1 VTASDLDELQE
12 ALLAGSVVA
21 VPTDTVYGL
30 AVDPR
35 VPGAVGR
42 LFASKRRPDLLAL
55 PVLIAEPTELA
66 DLAEI
71 TPTATRLA
79 ALFWPGPLTMVLRRR
94 PWIAF
99 ELGGDPATIG
109 IRCPANS
116 IVRELLRRTGPLAVT
131 SANLHGE
138 TPLHSPAEVR
148 EHFGTGVSLVLD
160 GGRCDGVPSTVVS
173 LLGPDPECLREG
185 GLPFAE
191 IAAAASR
198 DVPRTGR

>member
-1 VTASDLDELQE
+1 MSVSDLDEFQE

-42 LFASKRRPDLLAL
+42 LFAAKRRPDLLAL

-71 TPTATRLA
+71 TPAATRLA

-94 PWIAF
+94 PKIAF

-131 SANLHGE
+131 SANRHGE
-138 TPLHSPAEVR
+138 TPLHSPVEVR
-148 EHFGTGVSLVLD
+148 EHFGAGVSLVLD

-185 GLPFAE
+185 ALPFAE
-191 IAAAASR
+191 IAAAAKR